1 MIRGVLFA
9 VCAAALMGCAMESG
23 EDETTTAVDTS
34 ADPATMMNMDRG
46 YIRPSLS
53 VTDNDRC
60 GSPRHRVEDP
70 SALPTNLTHVPT
82 PVQMTT
88 TTR

>member
-9 VCAAALMGCAMESG
+9 VCACALMGCAMESG

-34 ADPATMMNMDRG
+34 ADPATMKMDRG
-46 YIRPSLS
+46 YVRPSLQ

-70 SALPTNLTHVPT
+70 SALPPGLTHVPT